1 MTDEFRRFELDLL
14 GVSETHIPGVGSMKL
29 GDIEFVYS
37 GRKDG
42 VHRQGVGLMM
52 NKEAAKSC
60 LGWEGINNRIL
71 IAHFMT
77 KKFRVSVIVVY
88 APIEPTDG
96 DTSDSDEFYLQL
108 QEQID
113 RVPGRNMVFL
123 LGDFNAQVGRNRDRW
138 YPSLGNFGVGKENSN
153 GYRLLQFCR
162 YNNLVI
168 TNTVFGHKMA
178 HKLTWYSRDGKTANL
193 IDYVIVNRRLAGS
206 IQDTR
211 VYRSAVIDVKSKDHH
226 LVVFKVN
233 LKLKFR
239 KSNSLPES
247 YDVGRLQDENLRK
260 KFQEQLSTKLE
271 GLKFDNV
278 EDGWN
283 NFRKTIC
290 EVADG
295 VLGKSA
301 KTATRNISE
310 KALGLI
316 ESRRGLYK
324 NYLSDRSYE
333 NKRNVKKVEKALKY
347 ELRRCEM
354 EAMDKIAEDLEDAAR
369 RHNSKILYWHVNK
382 LKGSSRSGLVPV
394 KDRNGVTISD
404 KEKVKERWVEH
415 FENVLNQDTVAGK
428 DIDENEKVCD
438 TLDVKED
445 LFSEEELATVLEGL
459 KNNKAP
465 GADSMI
471 NEFLKYGGSEVRN
484 KLLKIMNMIFEKG
497 EVPNDFRK
505 TLIKPLYKKGDKSEC
520 RNYRGISLVS
530 VGSKLLSNMILFRLR
545 HAVDKVLREEQCGF
559 RKGRG
564 CVDHV
569 FTLRLIIE
577 KSLRCQTPLVL
588 SFIDYEQAFDSVD
601 RTALTKVL
609 SLYGIPEKYIKVICA
624 MYENNTAA
632 VKVGN
637 EVSNWFCI
645 KSGVKQ
651 GCVLSPFIWIIL
663 MDFVL
668 RSTGKAIGDHGIKW
682 GGRTLLDLDYADDL
696 SILDESVS
704 KMNEFLEVL
713 RVQGAKIGLK
723 INVKKTKS
731 LRLGISEDEQVTLGN
746 EKIDQVGSF
755 SYLGSIISKDGGSS
769 EDVKSRIAKAQGV
782 FSQLKKVWKNRK
794 ISLQTKIRILEATV
808 MTVVK
813 YGSEAWTLQKAD
825 ENLLDVFQR
834 NCLRIV
840 LGTRLTDRI
849 SNSRLYEK
857 CGSIP
862 LSRAIMKERLR
873 WLGHVLRMKDDRL
886 PKIVLFGQPSGAT
899 RKAGRPCLGWEDVI
913 NKDLKE
919 MGTSWEGVKREALNR
934 LGWRRS
940 VRSCVGLRR
949 LGAAVSY

>member
-1 MTDEFRRFELDLL
+1 MKIGTWNVTTLKNDYRIDILTDEFRRFELDLL

-226 LVVFKVN
+226 LVVSKVN

-394 KDRNGVTISD
+394 KDRNWATISD

-428 DIDENEKVCD
+428 DIDENGKVCD

-484 KLLKIMNMIFEKG
+484 KLLRIMNMIF
-497 EVPNDFRK
+497 
-505 TLIKPLYKKGDKSEC
+505 
-520 RNYRGISLVS
+520 
-530 VGSKLLSNMILFRLR
+530 
-545 HAVDKVLREEQCGF
+545 
-559 RKGRG
+559 
-564 CVDHV
+564 
-569 FTLRLIIE
+569 
-577 KSLRCQTPLVL
+577 
-588 SFIDYEQAFDSVD
+588 
-601 RTALTKVL
+601 
-609 SLYGIPEKYIKVICA
+609 
-624 MYENNTAA
+624 
-632 VKVGN
+632 
-637 EVSNWFCI
+637 
-645 KSGVKQ
+645 
-651 GCVLSPFIWIIL
+651 
-663 MDFVL
+663 
-668 RSTGKAIGDHGIKW
+668 
-682 GGRTLLDLDYADDL
+682 
-696 SILDESVS
+696 
-704 KMNEFLEVL
+704 
-713 RVQGAKIGLK
+713 
-723 INVKKTKS
+723 
-731 LRLGISEDEQVTLGN
+731 
-746 EKIDQVGSF
+746 
-755 SYLGSIISKDGGSS
+755 
-769 EDVKSRIAKAQGV
+769 
-782 FSQLKKVWKNRK
+782 
-794 ISLQTKIRILEATV
+794 
-808 MTVVK
+808 
-813 YGSEAWTLQKAD
+813 
-825 ENLLDVFQR
+825 
-834 NCLRIV
+834 
-840 LGTRLTDRI
+840 
-849 SNSRLYEK
+849 
-857 CGSIP
+857 
-862 LSRAIMKERLR
+862 
-873 WLGHVLRMKDDRL
+873 
-886 PKIVLFGQPSGAT
+886 
-899 RKAGRPCLGWEDVI
+899 
-913 NKDLKE
+913 
-919 MGTSWEGVKREALNR
+919 
-934 LGWRRS
+934 
-940 VRSCVGLRR
+940 
-949 LGAAVSY
+949 